1 MPRPASKKFLAA
13 LAKSRE
19 VTTKPKTRD
28 PWPVEHG
35 LPVLRDALERL
46 RFVEGCLNDEADA
59 IQADALFHVR
69 KAVEQAEKAI
79 AELEQP

>member
-1 MPRPASKKFLAA
+1 MS
-13 LAKSRE
+13 
-19 VTTKPKTRD
+19 TKTKRKLMD
-28 PWPVEHG
+28 PWPTTHG

-59 IQADALFHVR
+59 IQADTLFHVR
-69 KAVEQAEKAI
+69 RAVEQTEKAI